1 MKVTLVNYT
10 QNPIDRVEQVACVCY
25 DSEPKDG
32 KIAHACYKSGHQSVW
47 EFCDFTFHIE
57 GISRACSHQLVR
69 HRMAS
74 YAQVSQRYVTATK
87 NEYTVPL
94 SIAKNNEIYEEY
106 SSLMAQIK
114 EFYSKMLAFNI
125 PKEDARMILPNAI
138 VTELYVKMNGRS
150 LMNFMNLRLC
160 TRAQSEIR
168 ELANRMKIEI
178 LKIAPEM
185 TKYLVP
191 KCEAIPDFHF
201 CTERNSCGRQP
212 KLSDIKDKLEE

>member
-10 QNPIDRVEQVACVCY
+10 QNPIDRVERVACVCY

-32 KIAHACYKSGHQSVW
+32 KIAHSCYKSGHQSVW

-69 HRMAS
+69 HRLAS
-74 YAQVSQRYVTATK
+74 YAQVSQRYVTASK
-87 NEYTVPL
+87 NEYTIPL
-94 SIAKNNEIYEEY
+94 SIAKNNEIYDGY

-138 VTELYVKMNGRS
+138 TTELYVKMNGRS

-168 ELANRMKIEI
+168 ELANKMKIEI

-191 KCEAIPDFHF
+191 KCEAIPDFYF
-201 CTERNSCGRQP
+201 CTERNSCGRHP

>member
-10 QNPIDRVEQVACVCY
+10 QNPIDRVERVACVCY

-32 KIAHACYKSGHQSVW
+32 KIAHSCYKSGHQSVW

-69 HRMAS
+69 HRLAS
-74 YAQVSQRYVTATK
+74 YAQVSQRYVTASK
-87 NEYTVPL
+87 NEYTIPL
-94 SIAKNNEIYEEY
+94 SIAKNNEIYDGY

-138 VTELYVKMNGRS
+138 TTELYVKMNGRS

-168 ELANRMKIEI
+168 ELANKMKIEI

-201 CTERNSCGRQP
+201 CTERNSCGRHP